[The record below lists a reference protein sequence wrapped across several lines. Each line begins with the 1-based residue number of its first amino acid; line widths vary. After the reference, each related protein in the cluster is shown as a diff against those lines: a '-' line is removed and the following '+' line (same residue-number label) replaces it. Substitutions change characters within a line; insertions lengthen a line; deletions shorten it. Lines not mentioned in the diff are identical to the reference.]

1 MARFLKDKQNSKG
14 AAPGSLIFIG
24 QQKMENSRIRVTQY
38 NTEYIKE
45 GELKKLDK
53 IGEYL
58 SDDHVTWISIHG
70 LQDTTLIAQ
79 IGEKFDISSLILED
93 ILNTDERPKFIEDDT
108 HLFVILKSL
117 SFNPENCKFQIDQI
131 SLIVGENYL
140 ISIQE
145 TETDYF
151 EDVSRRLNSGM
162 GKIRSYS
169 PDYLC
174 YTLIDTVVDGYI
186 LNIEKMGSVIE
197 EQEKRLLT
205 SDKQII
211 ENIYHYK
218 TELAY
223 IRKNIRPVKE
233 LMTRFVTSDSDL
245 INDRTY
251 SYLRDLEGLVTQ
263 ALEAIEIYYTMVS
276 DQQNSYNAN
285 ISNNVNDVM
294 KVLTIFSAIFIPLTF
309 IVGVYGMNFN
319 YIPALKYHYSYFILW
334 GIMVAIAI
342 IMLFFFKR
350 KKWL

>member
-174 YTLIDTVVDGYI
+174 YTLIDTIVDGYI

-285 ISNNVNDVM
+285 INNNVNDVM

-319 YIPALKYHYSYFILW
+319 YIPALKYRYSYFILW

>member
-1 MARFLKDKQNSKG
+1 MARFLKDKQQSKG

-24 QQKMENSRIRVTQY
+24 RQKLENSSIRVTQY
-38 NTEYIKE
+38 NSEFMKE
-45 GELKKLDK
+45 GKLKNLDN
-53 IGEYL
+53 ISEYL
-58 SDDHVTWISIHG
+58 SDDHITWISIHG
-70 LQDTTLIAQ
+70 LHDTRLIGQ
-79 IGEKFDISSLILED
+79 IGKKFTISSLILED

-117 SFNPENCKFQIDQI
+117 DFNAVMCKIQIDQI
-131 SLIVGENYL
+131 SLIVSKNYL

-145 TETDYF
+145 TDTDYF
-151 EDVSRRLNSGM
+151 QDVSRRLFAGQ

-174 YTLIDTVVDGYI
+174 YALIDTLVDNYI

-197 EQEKRLLT
+197 EQEKQLLT
-205 SDKQII
+205 SGKQII

-218 TELAY
+218 TELSY

-245 INDRTY
+245 INERTY
-251 SYLRDLEGLVTQ
+251 NYLRDLEGLVTQ

-309 IVGVYGMNFN
+309 IVGVYGMNFD
-319 YIPALKYHYSYFILW
+319 YIPILKYRYAYFILW
-334 GIMVAIAI
+334 GIMTLIAV

>member
-58 SDDHVTWISIHG
+58 SDEHVTWISIHG

-186 LNIEKMGSVIE
+186 LNIEKMGNVIE

-285 ISNNVNDVM
+285 INNNVNDVM

-319 YIPALKYHYSYFILW
+319 YIPALKYRYSYFILW

>member
-1 MARFLKDKQNSKG
+1 MARFLKDKQNSIG

-53 IGEYL
+53 IAEYL

-70 LQDTTLIAQ
+70 LHDTALIAQ

-174 YTLIDTVVDGYI
+174 YTLIDTIVDGYI

-285 ISNNVNDVM
+285 INNNVNDVM

-319 YIPALKYHYSYFILW
+319 YIPALKYRYSYFILW
-334 GIMVAIAI
+334 GIMVLIAI

>member
-151 EDVSRRLNSGM
+151 EDVSRRLNSRM

-186 LNIEKMGSVIE
+186 LNIEKMGNVIE

-285 ISNNVNDVM
+285 INNNVNDVM

-319 YIPALKYHYSYFILW
+319 YIPALKYRYSYFILW

>member
-174 YTLIDTVVDGYI
+174 YTLIDTIVDGYI

-285 ISNNVNDVM
+285 INNNVNDVM

>member
-117 SFNPENCKFQIDQI
+117 NFNPENCKFQIDQI

-151 EDVSRRLNSGM
+151 EDVSRRLNSRM

-186 LNIEKMGSVIE
+186 LNIEKMGNVIE

-285 ISNNVNDVM
+285 INNNVNDVM

-319 YIPALKYHYSYFILW
+319 YIPALKYRYSYFILW

>member
-174 YTLIDTVVDGYI
+174 YTHIDTVVDGYI

-319 YIPALKYHYSYFILW
+319 YIPALKYRYSYFILW

>member
-319 YIPALKYHYSYFILW
+319 YIPALKYRYSYFILW

>member
-38 NTEYIKE
+38 NTAYIKE

-58 SDDHVTWISIHG
+58 SDEHVTWISIHG

-211 ENIYHYK
+211 EYIYHYK

-285 ISNNVNDVM
+285 INNNVNDVM

-319 YIPALKYHYSYFILW
+319 YIPALKYRYSYFILW

>member
-79 IGEKFDISSLILED
+79 IGEKFNISSLILED

-117 SFNPENCKFQIDQI
+117 NFNPENCKFQIDQI

-174 YTLIDTVVDGYI
+174 YTLIDTIVDGYI
-186 LNIEKMGSVIE
+186 LNIEKMGNVIE

-285 ISNNVNDVM
+285 INNNVNDVM

-319 YIPALKYHYSYFILW
+319 YIPALKYRYSYFILW

>member
-53 IGEYL
+53 IAEYL

-186 LNIEKMGSVIE
+186 LNIEKMGNVIE

-285 ISNNVNDVM
+285 INNNVNDVM

-319 YIPALKYHYSYFILW
+319 YIPALKYRYSYFILW

>member
-53 IGEYL
+53 IAEYL

-117 SFNPENCKFQIDQI
+117 SFDPENCKFQIDQI

-285 ISNNVNDVM
+285 INNNVNDVM

-319 YIPALKYHYSYFILW
+319 YIPALKYRYSYFILW

>member
-53 IGEYL
+53 IAEYL

-285 ISNNVNDVM
+285 INNNVNDVM

-319 YIPALKYHYSYFILW
+319 YIPALKYRYSYFILW

>member
-174 YTLIDTVVDGYI
+174 YTLIDTIVDGYI
-186 LNIEKMGSVIE
+186 LNIEKMGNVIE

-285 ISNNVNDVM
+285 INNNVNDVM

-319 YIPALKYHYSYFILW
+319 YIPALKYRYSYFILW